1 MGETVKRGHHRGIR
15 QRLATE
21 QHPHRQ
27 YFAHQHIGR
36 VFQRHNLQQIAHRP
50 ADQLLTRA
58 FVPHVHHRFAKHAG
72 LLAISGI
79 FHLRQVLPL
88 PACRIARPESRAVLC
103 QKQIAAICHRARR
116 FKLIIMLPAPYQID
130 LALRREQLQRFGKQR
145 QTVGR
150 NRLQFGIVP
159 IAQLGLQHLAAMR
172 MRSIHPHLM
181 AVRGHR

>member
-1 MGETVKRGHHRGIR
+1 M
-15 QRLATE
+15 
-21 QHPHRQ
+21 
-27 YFAHQHIGR
+27 
-36 VFQRHNLQQIAHRP
+36 
-50 ADQLLTRA
+50 
-58 FVPHVHHRFAKHAG
+58 PHVHHRFAKHAG

-79 FHLRQVLPL
+79 FHLRQVLSL
-88 PACRIARPESRAVLC
+88 PARRIARPESRAVLC
-103 QKQIAAICHRARR
+103 QKQIAAICHRAWR